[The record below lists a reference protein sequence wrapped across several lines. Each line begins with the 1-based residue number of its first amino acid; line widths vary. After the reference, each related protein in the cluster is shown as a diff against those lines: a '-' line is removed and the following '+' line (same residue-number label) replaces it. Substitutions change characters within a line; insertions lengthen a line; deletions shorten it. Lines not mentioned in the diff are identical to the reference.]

1 MLVNVQPDPLVVLP
15 SGMDWTSLR
24 TEGELMLRET
34 RDELAQNARLAMET
48 DLSVPRAL
56 ERVIQRNRR
65 DLLVVGSS
73 RHAPEGAVRIG
84 KRTRQLLA
92 HARCALAI
100 APRGLHAAPAWRLR
114 RIGVGYDGGP
124 EADAALAFAGSLAR
138 KTGAHLHVRGVID
151 DRIPR
156 VAYAG
161 LARASYDLDAAFD
174 ATAEELREQATAVAQ
189 AEVPRSKVDVM
200 RGRPA
205 DRLAELDVDLL
216 VIGSRRWGA
225 TARLLLG
232 STGEALLQD
241 LAHRP
246 VVVVPKA
253 AD

>member
-15 SGMDWTSLR
+15 SGMDWSSR
-24 TEGELMLRET
+24 REAGEQLLRET
-34 RDELAQNARLAMET
+34 RDELAPDARIAMET

-56 ERVIQRNRR
+56 ERVARRNHR

-73 RHAPEGAVRIG
+73 RHTQRGAVRIG

-92 HARCALAI
+92 HAKCALAI
-100 APRGLHAAPAWRLR
+100 APRGIDEVHGWRLK
-114 RIGVGYDGGP
+114 RIGLGYDGGP
-124 EADAALAFAGSLAR
+124 EADVALSFAASLAHAS
-138 KTGAHLHVRGVID
+138 GASLHVRGVID

-156 VAYAG
+156 VALAG
-161 LARASYDLDAAFD
+161 HANATFNLEAAFEANEQELISRATSAARDLDPESE
-174 ATAEELREQATAVAQ
+174 T
-189 AEVPRSKVDVM
+189 DVM

-225 TARLLLG
+225 MARLLLG

-241 LAHRP
+241 LARCP
-246 VVVVPKA
+246 VIVVPKP